1 MKNKIIDFLT
11 KDVWRISLKDAPR
24 KHSFLIRN
32 LRVVLLSLRGF
43 NEDKCSMRSSALTFY
58 TLLSIVPVF
67 AMAFGIAKGFGLD
80 KMLETQLMDKV
91 SAQNEI
97 ITNII
102 NFSHSLLENTKGGVI
117 AGVGVVFLFW
127 TVIKVLGNI
136 ERSFNDIWGIKKM
149 RSIMRRFADYL
160 SVMLICPVMLIFASS
175 ATVFVSAQAKIITHK
190 IALLG
195 SFSSL
200 IYFLL
205 DFLPYT
211 VIWIVF
217 SFIYIFI
224 PNTKVR
230 FKSGILA
237 GIIAGTIYQAAQ
249 WVYVYFQIGVGRY
262 NAIYGS
268 FAALPLFLIW
278 LQLSW
283 RVVLLGAE
291 ISFAHQNVD
300 TYEFEPDCL
309 NINHSYKNLLALRIV
324 NLLSKNFAA
333 GQKPVTAHDISHTL
347 GIPVRLVRDILFELT
362 ETGILAAVQEDS
374 NRVPTY
380 QPGVDVNILTVKYV
394 IDKLESRGT
403 DSVPVIKSKE
413 LEKIRETLRSFSD
426 LLEKSPQNL
435 LLKNV

>member
-1 MKNKIIDFLT
+1 
-11 KDVWRISLKDAPR
+11 
-24 KHSFLIRN
+24 
-32 LRVVLLSLRGF
+32 
-43 NEDKCSMRSSALTFY
+43 
-58 TLLSIVPVF
+58 
-67 AMAFGIAKGFGLD
+67 
-80 KMLETQLMDKV
+80 MLENQLMGKI

-97 ITNII
+97 ITNVI

-149 RSIMRRFADYL
+149 RGLMRRFADYL
-160 SVMLICPVMLIFASS
+160 SVMLICPVLLIFASS
-175 ATVFVSAQAKIITHK
+175 ATVFVSTQAKIITQK

-195 SFSSL
+195 SFSPS

-211 VIWIVF
+211 IIWVVF

-224 PNTKVR
+224 PNTKVNL
-230 FKSGILA
+230 KSGILA
-237 GIIAGTIYQAAQ
+237 GVIAGTIYQAVQ
-249 WVYVYFQIGVGRY
+249 WVYVYFQIGFGRY

-268 FAALPLFLIW
+268 FAALPLFLVW

-283 RVVLLGAE
+283 RIVLLGAE

-362 ETGILAAVQEDS
+362 ETGVLAAVREES
-374 NRVPTY
+374 NRVPIY
-380 QPGVDVNILTVKYV
+380 QPGVDVNMLTVKYV
-394 IDKLESRGT
+394 IDQLESRGT
-403 DSVPVIKSKE
+403 DSVPVIETKE
-413 LEKIRETLRSFSD
+413 LKTIKNSLSSFD
-426 LLEKSPQNL
+426 NLLKKSPENL
-435 LLKNV
+435 LLKDI